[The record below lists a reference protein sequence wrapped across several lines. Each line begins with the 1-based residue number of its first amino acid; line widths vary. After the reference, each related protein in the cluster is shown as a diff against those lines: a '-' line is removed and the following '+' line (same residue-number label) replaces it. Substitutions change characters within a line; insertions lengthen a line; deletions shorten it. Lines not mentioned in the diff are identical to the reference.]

1 MRPKF
6 PYITSPLVIGNTVY
20 KSRMVGSVALP
31 HYLMGP
37 ESFPGEQVIQH
48 VVNIAKNGAA
58 AVVFNDWSY
67 QGQRQVGN
75 IDGRHFP
82 MFDLSDDS
90 VLNYLSQLADQVHYY
105 NTKISVLPS
114 FFGPAGRYI
123 TDQAATTAEEAL
135 RKAGPEPMYR
145 LRLMSGDMGPWK
157 QISEA
162 EMEEYTDEVAERI
175 HFYKLLGFDMCTFH
189 MAYCMTFLGQFLSP
203 LTNHRTDQ
211 YGGSLENRARLPLML
226 FRKIKERCGRD
237 FLVEVEISGEEPEGG
252 LTTGD
257 IIEFGRLADG
267 LVDIFQV
274 RDKEMDTSQ
283 PVPFNSEPGEY
294 RTIQYAEKMKAA
306 SIPQMIEVVGGY
318 HNVKDAEKF
327 LAEGK
332 CDLIALGRSF
342 ICEPEYGKKVRE
354 GREEDIVPCIRC
366 NRCHGLNLT
375 GPWITVCSVNPAIG
389 VAHKLDKLNPVPDR
403 KKKVAVIGGGPA
415 GMKAALVAA
424 DRGHDVTLFEKEP
437 VLGGQLFHSEFS
449 SFKWTIREYKNWLIA
464 QIGKRPN
471 IQVRLNTLAEPDL
484 IEAEDYEVVLAATG
498 AAPVL
503 PPIPGAE
510 TCGALLPIAVY
521 GHEEDLGQTVVVVG
535 GSETGTETALHLA
548 ELGRE
553 VTLLSRQTEL
563 AMGAT
568 PTHYRSELLA
578 RVYRTPTLKVYTG
591 VKTTAV
597 EPNKVT
603 YASGDKTFELEA
615 DTIVLCGGVRPLRE
629 EALAFSGCGTEF
641 HFVGDCRTPGNIQT
655 CTRSAYAAASQI

>member
-1 MRPKF
+1 MRPKY
-6 PYITSPLVIGNTVY
+6 PHITSPLVIGNNVY

-58 AVVFNDWSY
+58 AVVFNDWSF

-82 MFDLSDDS
+82 MFDLQDDS

-114 FFGPAGRYI
+114 FFGPKGLYI
-123 TDQAATTAEEAL
+123 TDEPATTMEEAL
-135 RKAGPEPMYR
+135 QKAGPEPMYR
-145 LRLMSGDMGPWK
+145 LRLMSGDLGVWK
-157 QISEA
+157 QITEA
-162 EMEEYTDEVAERI
+162 EMEKYTDDVAERI
-175 HFYKLLGFDMCTFH
+175 YFYKMLGFDMCTFH

-203 LTNHRTDQ
+203 LTNRRTDQ

-226 FRKIKERCGRD
+226 FRKIKQRCGWD

-252 LTTGD
+252 LTTED
-257 IIEFGRLADG
+257 IIEFGRLAEG
-267 LVDIFQV
+267 LVDIFQI

-306 SIPQMIEVVGGY
+306 AVPQMIEVVGGY
-318 HNVKDAEKF
+318 HNVKDAERF

-342 ICEPEYGKKVRE
+342 ICEPEYGKKIRE
-354 GREEDIVPCIRC
+354 GREDDIVPCIRC

-375 GPWITVCSVNPAIG
+375 GPWITVCSVNPTIG
-389 VAHKLDKLNPVPDR
+389 VAHKLDKLNPPPER

-415 GMKAALVAA
+415 GMKAAIVAA
-424 DRGHDVTLFEKEP
+424 DRGHSVTLFEKESI
-437 VLGGQLFHSEFS
+437 LGGQLFHTDFC
-449 SFKWTIREYKNWLIA
+449 SFKWPLRDYKNWLIA

-471 IQVRLNTLAEPDL
+471 IEVRLNTQAVPSQ
-484 IEAEDYEVVLAATG
+484 IEAEDFEVVLAATG
-498 AAPVL
+498 AVPRL
-503 PPIPGAE
+503 PSIPGAE
-510 TCGALLPIAVY
+510 TCGALTPVEVY
-521 GHEEDLGQTVVVVG
+521 GNEDRVGQRVVVVG
-535 GSETGTETALHLA
+535 GAETGAETALHLA
-548 ELGRE
+548 EMGRH
-553 VTLLSRQTEL
+553 VTLLSRQPEL

-568 PTHYRSELLA
+568 PTHYRSELLG
-578 RVYRTPTLKVYTG
+578 RLYRTPTLTVYTEAE
-591 VKTTAV
+591 TTFAA
-597 EPNKVT
+597 PHKIT
-603 YASGDKTFELEA
+603 YTRGGEEFVLEV
-615 DTIVLCGGVRPLRE
+615 DTIVLCGGVRALRE
-629 EALAFSGCGTEF
+629 EALAFSGCGTDF
-641 HFVGDCRTPGNIQT
+641 HFIGDCRTPGNIQT